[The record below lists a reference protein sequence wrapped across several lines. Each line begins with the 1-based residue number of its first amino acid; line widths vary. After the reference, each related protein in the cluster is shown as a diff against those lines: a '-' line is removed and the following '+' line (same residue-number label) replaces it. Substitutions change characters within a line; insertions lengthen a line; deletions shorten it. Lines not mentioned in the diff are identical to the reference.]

1 MPFIVPTNATAND
14 FTEMT
19 HHLYDNIKILRHDP
33 TGYFRI
39 TDIANNFNAG
49 RLAEYEET
57 LAKIPSLRATLKE
70 TLSSKKDD
78 DYVAMAEAKLNDAL
92 KLTKKK
98 PSEKKIA
105 DWNRVEST
113 KEFLEDLKTPS
124 FGSITHPIFTLNKDV
139 PNDCKGTYAHKS
151 VLHNFLH
158 WMDSRYAFKVGEI
171 ISYHIKTELEAKQ
184 DSINLL
190 RAEMKQQSEEAKAR
204 DAEAKA
210 VIEKQSSEIA
220 KLLGYATET
229 KEEVKKANHK
239 LGEVEEKVVELRET
253 VEERKPNHT
262 INPKSITKLQYIEVY
277 QHMDIPTQ
285 LYVARGQKSN
295 IKKQRSTHGRNNRW
309 RTLIEML
316 ETPNAIKAG
325 NRIPDLIKIDTADR
339 INRLSLSM
347 TNHEMDKETFKKGK
361 EMIKNTPR
369 FKLKANTITFDKNL
383 ITIDEVEKL
392 LRRLALEHMSLA
404 TP

>member
-1 MPFIVPTNATAND
+1 MPIIVPTTATASD

-39 TDIANNFNAG
+39 TDIANNFNNN

-57 LAKIPSLRATLKE
+57 LTKIPILRANLE
-70 TLSSKKDD
+70 EILSSGKDD
-78 DYVAMAEAKLNDAL
+78 DYIAMAEAKLAYAIQ
-92 KLTKKK
+92 LTKKK
-98 PSEKKIA
+98 PSEKTIA
-105 DWNRVEST
+105 NWKQIEPT

-124 FGSITHPIFTLNKDV
+124 FGSITYPIFTLNKDV
-139 PNDCKGTYAHKS
+139 PNNCKGTYAHKS

-171 ISYHIKTELEAKQ
+171 ISYHIKTEFEAKQ
-184 DSINLL
+184 NCIDLL
-190 RAEMKQQSEEAKAR
+190 REEMKQQAAEAKAR

-210 VIEKQSSEIA
+210 VIDKQSSEIA
-220 KLLGYATET
+220 QLLGYAVET
-229 KEEVKKANHK
+229 KEEVKKANEK
-239 LGEVEEKVVELRET
+239 LDEVEEKVVELRDT

-295 IKKQRSTHGRNNRW
+295 IKKQRKSHSINDRW
-309 RTLIEML
+309 RILIDMV

-325 NRIPDLIKIDTADR
+325 NRLPDLLKMDTIER

-347 TNHEMDKETFKKGK
+347 TNHEMDKETFNAGK
-361 EMIKNTPR
+361 QKIKQTPR
-369 FKLKANTITFDKNL
+369 FTIKANTITFDNNL
-383 ITIDEVEKL
+383 TTIDEMEKL
-392 LRRLALEHMSLA
+392 LRRMTSEHMSLV